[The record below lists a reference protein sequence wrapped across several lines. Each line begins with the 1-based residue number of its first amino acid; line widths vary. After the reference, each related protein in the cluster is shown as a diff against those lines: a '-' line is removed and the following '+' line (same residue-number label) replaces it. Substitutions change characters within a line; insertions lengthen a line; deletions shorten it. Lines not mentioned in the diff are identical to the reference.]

1 MRKFCLWDKVDVIV
15 SGNPGASCKVAISN
29 LKLHFQKRKRE
40 REKKTERKK
49 RHTDNSVIIKLP
61 NYLLCNVPHFI
72 IIRLSATIRWKL
84 FICWEISS
92 VVRPF
97 LLCLFDLCMH
107 CDWIYEQVL
116 HNLYFLNSITFAK
129 LEFSCF
135 PFLSVSLSLAKK
147 KRKKKN
153 KSIFIS
159 KL

>member
-1 MRKFCLWDKVDVIV
+1 MHRAKWQSVIW
-15 SGNPGASCKVAISN
+15 NCIFKE
-29 LKLHFQKRKRE
+29 E
-40 REKKTERKK
+40 REKKREK

-72 IIRLSATIRWKL
+72 IIRLSVAIRWKL

-116 HNLYFLNSITFAK
+116 HNLYFLNSITLAK
-129 LEFSCF
+129 LEL
-135 PFLSVSLSLAKK
+135 LSIALSLAKK
-147 KRKKKN
+147 KRKKKTN
-153 KSIFIS
+153 QYSYLNYKAT
-159 KL
+159 

>member
-1 MRKFCLWDKVDVIV
+1 MHRAKWQSVIW
-15 SGNPGASCKVAISN
+15 NCIFKREN
-29 LKLHFQKRKRE
+29 EKTRKRE
-40 REKKTERKK
+40 KDREKK
-49 RHTDNSVIIKLP
+49 RHTDNSVIIKLS

-72 IIRLSATIRWKL
+72 IIRLSAAIRWKL

-147 KRKKKN
+147 KKKEKN